1 MKAKYNGDVE
11 LALRSSAGSFALEGL
26 IVTEEEIETGRKI
39 LNGEL
44 DSKEHARAVIARYQR
59 KCNKTID
66 TFY

>member
-1 MKAKYNGDVE
+1 MKAKYDGDIE

-44 DSKEHARAVIARYQR
+44 DPDEYIKSLLSQYAEEG
-59 KCNKTID
+59 TS
-66 TFY
+66 

>member
-1 MKAKYNGDVE
+1 MKEKYNGDVE

-59 KCNKTID
+59 AHNHEVSS
-66 TFY
+66 

>member
-44 DSKEHARAVIARYQR
+44 DSKEHARAVIARYQMEH
-59 KCNKTID
+59 NHEVSS
-66 TFY
+66 

>member
-11 LALRSSAGSFALEGL
+11 LALRSSVGSFALEGL

-59 KCNKTID
+59 EHNHEVSS
-66 TFY
+66 

>member
-26 IVTEEEIETGRKI
+26 IVTEEEIEIGRKV

-44 DSKEHARAVIARYQR
+44 DPDEYIKSLLSQYTKEGVS
-59 KCNKTID
+59 
-66 TFY
+66 

>member
-44 DSKEHARAVIARYQR
+44 DSKEHARVVIARYQR
-59 KCNKTID
+59 EHNHEVSS
-66 TFY
+66 